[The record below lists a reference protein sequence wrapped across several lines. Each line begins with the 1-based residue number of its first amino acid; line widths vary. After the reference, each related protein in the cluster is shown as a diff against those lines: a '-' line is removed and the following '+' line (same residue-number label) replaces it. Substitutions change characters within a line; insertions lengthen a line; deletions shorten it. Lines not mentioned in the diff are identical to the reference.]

1 MRVDCSRLFRATPQ
15 REPGKRSLRSEANQ
29 QRWQGILQTA
39 HRAPGSY
46 DHRSSVRSANH
57 QGSMCASSG
66 PSTGGLKQG
75 TRRIAWRASAAAS
88 MLGASAERESGVA
101 ASNPDDDP
109 GWDLSPRT
117 LLILVPGFAHPALR
131 GRRSGRSRDGLTMIR
146 EVWLSFSVATI
157 LFGMVALLAA
167 EPPTQPAGPWVT
179 ALAVATVLC
188 LTAAEVFGRRP
199 LDCSDLAA
207 LATSYRSRFFLRTA
221 FSQAI
226 ALFAFAATLIVG
238 RWWIYW
244 LFLPFTLYG
253 FGRNAPTTGH
263 LSAEQERLGLAGC
276 NLSLVR
282 AIRGIT
288 N

>member
-1 MRVDCSRLFRATPQ
+1 
-15 REPGKRSLRSEANQ
+15 
-29 QRWQGILQTA
+29 
-39 HRAPGSY
+39 
-46 DHRSSVRSANH
+46 
-57 QGSMCASSG
+57 
-66 PSTGGLKQG
+66 
-75 TRRIAWRASAAAS
+75 
-88 MLGASAERESGVA
+88 VA
-101 ASNPDDDP
+101 VSNPDEDP
-109 GWDLSPRT
+109 GWDLSART
-117 LLILVPGFAHPALR
+117 LLMLVPGFVHFALR
-131 GRRSGRSRDGLTMIR
+131 GRRSSVTRDGLTMIR
-146 EVWLSFSVATI
+146 EVWLSFSVAI
-157 LFGMVALLAA
+157 FLFGVVALLPAGS
-167 EPPTQPAGPWVT
+167 PTQPAGGWVT
-179 ALAVATVLC
+179 ALAVASVLC
-188 LTAAEVFGRRP
+188 LIAAEVFGRRP

-226 ALFAFAATLIVG
+226 ALFAFAVTLVVG

-282 AIRGIT
+282 AVRGLT